1 MSLTGGAL
9 LNAAVERLG
18 RLYPGESLNSTEQ
31 TDFLAVANSMI
42 DNWSLERLNIPV
54 IVVAS
59 AALSNGV
66 AAYTFGAGGTFG
78 TTRFLRLDSC
88 GILVPS
94 AAIAGTFIRVPCEIV
109 SQQKFQSYPEKSAAV
124 QIPQMFYY
132 DFQFP
137 VATGNRDEARARR
150 LAGPGQ
156 LPRPGHH
163 GKHAAGLRRGPHH
176 QPGDPPGAAAH
187 RAGLGRAG
195 RGSQGIEGRAARD
208 ERVELRQ
215 PGDTAAR
222 RTDRRDP
229 AAPGAA
235 GQVMTNAYDR
245 RSRQLPEGS
254 RPAEDYRY
262 SARRRRAVHPA

>member
-137 VATGNRDEARARR
+137 VATGNLAPTPAFTGTATKLELGGWQALANFPDLVTTVNTPQGYDEALITNLAIR
-150 LAGPGQ
+150 LAPLLTVQASAELVEAAKESNAALRAMNASNFGNPATPPPSGPTD
-156 LPRPGHH
+156 
-163 GKHAAGLRRGPHH
+163 AI
-176 QPGDPPGAAAH
+176 PPPQAPP
-187 RAGLGRAG
+187 
-195 RGSQGIEGRAARD
+195 AR
-208 ERVELRQ
+208 
-215 PGDTAAR
+215 
-222 RTDRRDP
+222 
-229 AAPGAA
+229 
-235 GQVMTNAYDR
+235 
-245 RSRQLPEGS
+245 
-254 RPAEDYRY
+254 
-262 SARRRRAVHPA
+262 